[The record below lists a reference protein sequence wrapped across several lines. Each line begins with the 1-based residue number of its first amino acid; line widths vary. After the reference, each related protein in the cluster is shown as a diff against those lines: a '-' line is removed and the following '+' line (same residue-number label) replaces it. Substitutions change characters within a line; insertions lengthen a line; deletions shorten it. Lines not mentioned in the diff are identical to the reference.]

1 MTVWLHNLH
10 FKKKSFKDIFFLL
23 LFKIVLFFLG
33 FFLRLKSFFFFV
45 FIFTSTI
52 EQLLGCGADPNAFL
66 SGEDIAP
73 IHLGPGISK
82 SITCLLLKY
91 GGDPN
96 LR

>member
-1 MTVWLHNLH
+1 MAYLNQ
-10 FKKKSFKDIFFLL
+10 K
-23 LFKIVLFFLG
+23 
-33 FFLRLKSFFFFV
+33 LKTA
-45 FIFTSTI
+45 IERQDESTI
-52 EQLLGCGADPNAFL
+52 EQLLECGADPNAFL

-82 SITCLLLKY
+82 SITSLLLKY

>member
-10 FKKKSFKDIFFLL
+10 LKKKKKNLLRTSFSFL
-23 LFKIVLFFLG
+23 LFKKFF
-33 FFLRLKSFFFFV
+33 FSAIEKFFFV